1 MANVAADEPKREQCA
16 CGATVIP
23 ARRQSNGERVT
34 LERFEARIGSWG
46 IALTLT
52 DELPVAC
59 HLGRGTH
66 FKLHRC
72 KLLEVRA

>member
-1 MANVAADEPKREQCA
+1 MANVAAEDPKREQCA

-23 ARRQSNGERVT
+23 ARRQSNGERVA
-34 LERFEARIGSWG
+34 LERHAARIGSWG

-52 DELPVAC
+52 DDLPVAC

-72 KLLEVRA
+72 PLLKVGA